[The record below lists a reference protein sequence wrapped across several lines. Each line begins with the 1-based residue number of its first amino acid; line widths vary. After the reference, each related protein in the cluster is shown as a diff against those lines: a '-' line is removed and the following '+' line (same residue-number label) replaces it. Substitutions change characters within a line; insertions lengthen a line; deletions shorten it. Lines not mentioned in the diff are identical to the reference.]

1 LVYGP
6 KKKTNHNSEKEKSR
20 LVDRLQKESTS
31 AKEETSNVEE
41 SPGSNLENKLKAYQ
55 DELNKPVSW
64 VETDW

>member
-1 LVYGP
+1 
-6 KKKTNHNSEKEKSR
+6 

>member
-1 LVYGP
+1 LVYGL

-31 AKEETSNVEE
+31 AKEETTNVEE
-41 SPGSNLENKLKAYQ
+41 RPGSNLENKLKVYQ
-55 DELNKPVSW
+55 DELNKPVSR